1 MILMPH
7 LRPVG
12 DQGVSSARRKYEV
25 TIYSWTDCK
34 LYDLVHEGVVGAPR
48 TYVAGIAAE
57 RGEGDWDEGFE

>member
-12 DQGVSSARRKYEV
+12 DQGVSSAGRKYEV

-34 LYDLVHEGVVGAPR
+34 LYDLVREGELLARRRR
-48 TYVAGIAAE
+48 TL
-57 RGEGDWDEGFE
+57 RG